1 MAREIVL
8 DTETTGFDPLTGDRL
23 VELAALEIESFVPT
37 GRSFHVYIDPCR
49 DMPAEAEKV
58 HGLSSAFL
66 RGKPRFDSAEVV
78 DAFLEFV
85 GDAPIIAHNAA
96 FDRAFVNWEL
106 GNCGRAE
113 IHERQWIDTLSL
125 AKQRFPGM
133 HNSLDAL
140 CKRFKI
146 SLSER
151 EKHGALIDAKLL
163 AAVYLELK
171 GGRERRLELS
181 TAEMVA
187 AVSVAARVEYGTR
200 PRALAARST
209 EEERAIHAAFIRDKV
224 KGEALWSPFGIFP
237 TVEEPG
243 EERAA

>member
-23 VELAALEIESFVPT
+23 VELAALEIEQFVPT

-58 HGLSSAFL
+58 HGLSTAFL
-66 RGKPRFDSAEVV
+66 RGKPRFEHPEVV

-85 GDAPIIAHNAA
+85 GEAPIIAHNAA

-106 GNCGRAE
+106 GACSRAPLPE
-113 IHERQWIDTLSL
+113 HRWIDTLAL

-171 GGRERRLELS
+171 GGRERRLELA
-181 TAEMVA
+181 TAEA
-187 AVSVAARVEYGTR
+187 TAQAVVAARLAYGPR
-200 PRALAARST
+200 PRPLGVRST
-209 EEERAIHAAFIRDKV
+209 DVERAAHAAFVREKV
-224 KGEALWSPFGIFP
+224 KGEALWERFGLP
-237 TVEEPG
+237 SLEG
-243 EERAA
+243 EAP